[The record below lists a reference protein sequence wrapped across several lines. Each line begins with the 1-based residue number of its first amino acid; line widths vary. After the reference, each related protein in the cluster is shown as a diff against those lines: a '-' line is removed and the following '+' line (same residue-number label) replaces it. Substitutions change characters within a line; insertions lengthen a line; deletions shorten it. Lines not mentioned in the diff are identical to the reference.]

1 MIYLPVCLIS
11 SLGLLVWHVSFFIV
25 IAIREKDYHLHFSHL
40 SAVPRVET
48 PNVSLRVLDL
58 SNLSSSLVD

>member
-1 MIYLPVCLIS
+1 MAC
-11 SLGLLVWHVSFFIV
+11 FFVIV